1 MENEIK
7 RIKNVKDIMS
17 LIQLL
22 QDDYEG
28 RHQQLNG
35 NGILDLDGIQ
45 HALLE
50 DEKEFEKVK
59 DIITNNMKTFV
70 ILYAY
75 GSPDLFVFS
84 SDPKSTDHEVYE
96 NFQGHGTAVI
106 LENLPKK
113 IFIYGEDD

>member
-1 MENEIK
+1 MEIK
-7 RIKNVKDIMS
+7 NINK
-17 LIQLL
+17 LQTLL
-22 QDDYEG
+22 ELLEDNYED
-28 RHQQLNG
+28 RYQQLNG

-50 DEKEFEKVK
+50 GGEFEKVK
-59 DIITNNMKTFV
+59 DIITNHLDTFV

-75 GSPDLFVFS
+75 GSTDQFIFS
-84 SDPKSTDHEVYE
+84 SNPKSTSHDVYE

-113 IFIYGEDD
+113 VFIYGEDD